1 MSSNLYFVTQ
11 EGRGYIDDD
20 RLLVATLA
28 ELGSKP
34 EEVHW
39 GSSVDHLKPEDV
51 LVIRAIW
58 DYHLRP
64 REFFRWLSE
73 VERIGAAVINSISLL
88 RWNAHKNYLRDLER
102 RNVSTPKTWFYSS
115 AHEFD
120 PKQLSHGVD
129 YVLKPTIS
137 ASAFRTVKATRESI
151 ADAVRSGDYDDF
163 VVQEYIPQ
171 IQHGEWSLIFIAGE
185 LTHAVKKSPKHGD
198 FRVQKEFG
206 GKATPAPAPA
216 HLAATAHDIV
226 ALLPQDPV
234 YARVDLV
241 DADERVYLMEV
252 ELIEPE
258 LFLEHSPMAVERF
271 AAAIIKAKEIAASVQ
286 HRI

>member
-1 MSSNLYFVTQ
+1 LPSNLYFVTQ

-20 RLLVATLA
+20 RLLIAALA
-28 ELGSKP
+28 KLAAQPIEL
-34 EEVHW
+34 HW
-39 GSSVDHLKPEDV
+39 GSSIDSVKPDDV

-64 REFFRWLSE
+64 REFFRWLGE
-73 VERIGAAVINSISLL
+73 VERIGATVINPIPLL

-102 RNVSTPKTWFYSS
+102 RNVRMPKTLFYSS
-115 AHEFD
+115 APEFD
-120 PKQLSHGVD
+120 LKQLSHGVD

-137 ASAFRTVKATRESI
+137 ASAFRTVKGTRESI

-163 VVQEYIPQ
+163 VVQEYIPE
-171 IQHGEWSLIFIAGE
+171 IQHGEWSLIFIAGQ
-185 LTHAVKKSPKHGD
+185 LTHAVKKSPKDGD

-206 GKATPAPAPA
+206 GKAMPASAPEHLVAKA
-216 HLAATAHDIV
+216 HEIV
-226 ALLPQDPV
+226 GLLPQDPV

-258 LFLEHSPMAVERF
+258 LFLEHSPAAIERF
-271 AAAIIKAKEIAASVQ
+271 AAAIIKAKKTASSVQ

>member
-1 MSSNLYFVTQ
+1 LSSNLYFVTQ

-20 RLLVATLA
+20 RLLVAALA

-34 EEVHW
+34 EELHW
-39 GSSVDHLKPEDV
+39 GSSVEFLKPDDV

-64 REFFRWLSE
+64 REFFRWLGE
-73 VERIGAAVINSISLL
+73 VERIGATVINPIPLL

-102 RNVSTPKTWFYSS
+102 RNVCMPKTWFYSS

-120 PKQLSHGVD
+120 PKQLSHGAD

-137 ASAFRTVKATRESI
+137 ASAFRTVKGTRESI

-206 GKATPAPAPA
+206 GKATPAPAHA

>member
-1 MSSNLYFVTQ
+1 LSSNLYFVTQ

-20 RLLVATLA
+20 RLLVAALSK
-28 ELGSKP
+28 LGSEPK
-34 EEVHW
+34 ELHW
-39 GSSVDHLKPEDV
+39 SSNIEHVKPEDV

-64 REFFRWLSE
+64 REFFRWLGE
-73 VERIGAAVINSISLL
+73 IERIGATVINPIPLL

-102 RNVSTPKTWFYSS
+102 RNVVMPKTWFYSS

-120 PKQLSHGVD
+120 PKQLRDGVD

-137 ASAFRTVKATRESI
+137 ASAFRTVKAARESI

-163 VVQEYIPQ
+163 VVQEYIPE
-171 IQHGEWSLIFIAGE
+171 IQHGEWSLMFIAGQ
-185 LTHAVKKSPKHGD
+185 LTHAVKKSPKDGD

-206 GKATPAPAPA
+206 GKVTPARAPE
-216 HLAATAHDIV
+216 HLATTAREI
-226 ALLPQDPV
+226 LRFLPQDPV

-241 DADERVYLMEV
+241 EAGERVYLMEV

-271 AAAIIKAKEIAASVQ
+271 AAAIIKAKESASRVQ